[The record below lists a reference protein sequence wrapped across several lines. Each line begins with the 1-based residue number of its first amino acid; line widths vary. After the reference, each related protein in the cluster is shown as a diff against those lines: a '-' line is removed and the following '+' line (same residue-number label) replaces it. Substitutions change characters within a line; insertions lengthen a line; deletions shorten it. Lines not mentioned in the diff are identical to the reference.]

1 MKKLLL
7 AAFITMVMMSSAYA
21 GEEIQLAAVMTESGA
36 STLTA
41 NKKVYAAMGDTR
53 PSGSFG
59 SANKSS
65 NYEYAVIT
73 GIAIAGL
80 LAIAVDGN
88 STSNH

>member
-7 AAFITMVMMSSAYA
+7 AASISMVMMSSAYA

-41 NKKVYAAMGDTR
+41 NKKVYAAIGDTR
-53 PSGSFG
+53 PSGNFG
-59 SANKSS
+59 SANKNS
-65 NYEYAVIT
+65 NFEYAIIT
-73 GIAIAGL
+73 GVAVAGL
-80 LAIAVDGN
+80 LAIVVDGN